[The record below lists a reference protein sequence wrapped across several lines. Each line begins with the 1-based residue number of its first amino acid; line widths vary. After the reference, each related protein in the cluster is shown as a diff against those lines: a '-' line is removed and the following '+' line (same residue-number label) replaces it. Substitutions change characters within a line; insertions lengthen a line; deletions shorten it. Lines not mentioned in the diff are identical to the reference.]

1 MQVWQDDR
9 QRQREENLRN
19 WNWEEV
25 IDVDMIPDENIIDVD
40 MIPDEDFSYLEE
52 EEEVLIATLYK
63 ITSVTLKINNF
74 LTLQVG
80 HGLPL
85 EDLFDELGLTDE
97 DIMPIGVQPNMPNIN
112 GQRENVIRV
121 LNRHRVYSVLDESD
135 LMDETDDEE

>member
-1 MQVWQDDR
+1 MQVWQDTR
-9 QRQREENLRN
+9 QSQREENLRN

-25 IDVDMIPDENIIDVD
+25 IDVDMIPDEDIIDVD
-40 MIPDEDFSYLEE
+40 MIPDEDISDLE

-63 ITSVTLKINNF
+63 ITSLTLKINNF

-97 DIMPIGVQPNMPNIN
+97 DIMPNGVGPNMANIN
-112 GQRENVIRV
+112 TQRENVIRV
-121 LNRHRVYSVLDESD
+121 LNRHRVYSVLDGSD